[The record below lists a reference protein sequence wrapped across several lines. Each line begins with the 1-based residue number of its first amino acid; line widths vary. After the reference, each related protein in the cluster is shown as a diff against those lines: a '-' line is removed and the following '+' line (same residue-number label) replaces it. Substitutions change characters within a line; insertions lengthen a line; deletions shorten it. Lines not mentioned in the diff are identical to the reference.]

1 SYQRKHMSIEDI
13 YRIAGAIVTSIGGG
27 ALIVM
32 AFSSWLGR
40 VWANR
45 ILEKDKLK
53 YTTEL
58 ETIKSELQRES
69 ERQKVTFSLYFEGQ
83 FKIYNELWV
92 ALVELQDEVD
102 KLWNSAN
109 HRNMRS
115 FVKAV
120 YRAKKQ
126 IRSSAILIEKSHYER
141 ILNSLSTFENYQVGK
156 ERLLNA
162 RMVEELSEFEIS
174 EIISHNQA
182 QREEISR
189 FIDYML
195 ENMRNQLKGS

>member
-1 SYQRKHMSIEDI
+1 MSIEDI

-32 AFSSWLGR
+32 ACSSWLGR

-120 YRAKKQ
+120 HRAKKQ

>member
-1 SYQRKHMSIEDI
+1 MSIEDI
-13 YRIAGAIVTSIGGG
+13 YKIAGAIVTSIGGG

-32 AFSSWLGR
+32 ACSSWLGR

-109 HRNMRS
+109 HRNMRT
-115 FVKAV
+115 FVRSV
-120 YRAKKQ
+120 HRAKKQ

-195 ENMRNQLKGS
+195 ENMRDQLKGS